1 MDDSFDPQGGDLRAE
16 TVNIREG
23 GARNVYAGSVS
34 ITMGGVRNVSAETV
48 TIRQSGAQSVEAQSI
63 AFKQGG
69 ALQVAAEHVDLAAS
83 GVGLIRAGDVRVG
96 PGCNVAALLADKAWI
111 EESLAPVLVAR
122 QEVHLDQS
130 AAGVIVANRVGL
142 TQSAV
147 VLAVAETVE
156 GDARVQ
162 VKPQVAA
169 IFGAAF
175 GAALAV
181 TLLWG
186 RRG

>member
-1 MDDSFDPQGGDLRAE
+1 MDDSFDPQAGDLRAE

-34 ITMGGVRNVSAETV
+34 ITLGGVRNVSAETV
-48 TIRQSGAQSVEAQSI
+48 TIRQAGAQSVEAQSV

-69 ALQVAAEHVDLAAS
+69 AVQVAAEHVDLAAS
-83 GVGLIRAGDVRVG
+83 GVGLLRAGEVRVG
-96 PGCNVAALLADKAWI
+96 PGCNVAVTLADKAMI
-111 EESLAPVLVAR
+111 EESLAPVVVAR
-122 QEVHLDQS
+122 REVHLDQC
-130 AAGVIVANRVGL
+130 AAGVVVANRVGL
-142 TQSAV
+142 THSAV
-147 VLAVAETVE
+147 MLAVADSVE

-175 GAALAV
+175 GAALAM